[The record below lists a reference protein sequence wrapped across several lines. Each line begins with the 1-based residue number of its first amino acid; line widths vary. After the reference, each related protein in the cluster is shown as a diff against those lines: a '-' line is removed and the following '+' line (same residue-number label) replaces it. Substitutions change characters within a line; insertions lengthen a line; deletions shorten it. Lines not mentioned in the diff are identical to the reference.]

1 MPTLRS
7 PWLAGTDPLPGKLLG
22 RLCLHTATM
31 QSKSKT
37 RQYKT
42 RQEKGASVCQD
53 RLGTSGNV
61 NVKALRAGV
70 QS

>member
-7 PWLAGTDPLPGKLLG
+7 PWLASADPLPGKLLG

-42 RQEKGASVCQD
+42 RQDKTREPRFAKTGSRQVE
-53 RLGTSGNV
+53 T
-61 NVKALRAGV
+61 
-70 QS
+70 